1 MIDHLFTGNVLGH
14 ESDIADGRLRG
25 YEFRSLNNIVGD
37 YYVSPRFLEAVA
49 VCFCHVSSPYRSRLL
64 LSVKH
69 LWADCSG
76 YYVGVDM
83 VLGDACLCFMHVLC
97 GSADSVLKL
106 ACPADAHCQEL
117 ASGQWVA
124 R

>member
-49 VCFCHVSSPYRSRLL
+49 VCHFIFIQISASAVCQAP
-64 LSVKH
+64 
-69 LWADCSG
+69 
-76 YYVGVDM
+76 
-83 VLGDACLCFMHVLC
+83 LG
-97 GSADSVLKL
+97 
-106 ACPADAHCQEL
+106 
-117 ASGQWVA
+117 
-124 R
+124 